1 MTDQELRKLLPTIK
15 EIFSSISDDVL
26 ALFKEL
32 SIDRESLNKNV
43 PNSVKR
49 AFKRKI
55 SNWESQGI
63 VKGYFKFKL
72 DNLNKYTYGYILELC
87 IYSIYAKAEQEI
99 FENSKKVFV
108 KIANDC
114 YEQAK
119 EEHPNP
125 PVTIPDILTWAYIY
139 KWLKVLNINATYE
152 EYLQS
157 LSMTA
162 VEEMFKKCVQTINSE
177 GVLSEEDI
185 EKLLDKQSNRVL
197 NINGDKESGIVEH
210 MSEVVGNHAYI
221 DPFPNEKAMFIAEMD
236 ERTTMMCSSLNGQ
249 IFNTKKTNIF
259 KRYSDYHKQVIE
271 YEIEG
276 LVEGINMPPIT
287 DNFHWCRSTMT
298 FQVEDIS
305 EEQSEEKIKSFD
317 VNNQQVLKEA
327 IEKGIVLDKIN
338 KEKQAK
344 HCDEDENFDEQ
355 RSYIFG
361 NVDDAIKLY
370 NKYRGHGEV
379 YIRNNGSFI
388 EYVET
393 GKTVGLYQNNKKGA
407 DYIGCTSSIIKIHYS
422 KTGSHLYPGIK
433 DEELK

>member
-72 DNLNKYTYGYILELC
+72 DNLNKYTYGNILELC

-162 VEEMFKKCVQTINSE
+162 VEEMYKKCVQTINSE
-177 GVLSEEDI
+177 GILSEEDI

-197 NINGDKESGIVEH
+197 NINGDKESGIIEH

-298 FQVEDIS
+298 FQVEDTS
-305 EEQSEEKIKSFD
+305 EEQSEENNKSFD

-355 RSYIFG
+355 RSYIYG
-361 NVDDAIKLY
+361 NVDDAVKLY
-370 NKYRGHGEV
+370 NKYRGTGLV
-379 YIRNNGSFI
+379 KSLMNGAIR
-388 EYVET
+388 EYVKVPKII
-393 GKTVGLYQNNKKGA
+393 GVYQNNKDKVK
-407 DYIGCTSSIIKIHYS
+407 YESSTLIIIYS
-422 KTGSHLYPGIK
+422 KTGSHLYAGENNERSNRI
-433 DEELK
+433 

>member
-49 AFKRKI
+49 AFKRKV
-55 SNWESQGI
+55 SNWQSQGI

-72 DNLNKYTYGYILELC
+72 DNLNKYTYGNILELC

-197 NINGDKESGIVEH
+197 NINGDKKSGIVEH

-236 ERTTMMCSSLNGQ
+236 ERTTMMCSSLNG
-249 IFNTKKTNIF
+249 
-259 KRYSDYHKQVIE
+259 
-271 YEIEG
+271 
-276 LVEGINMPPIT
+276 
-287 DNFHWCRSTMT
+287 
-298 FQVEDIS
+298 
-305 EEQSEEKIKSFD
+305 
-317 VNNQQVLKEA
+317 
-327 IEKGIVLDKIN
+327 
-338 KEKQAK
+338 
-344 HCDEDENFDEQ
+344 
-355 RSYIFG
+355 
-361 NVDDAIKLY
+361 KL
-370 NKYRGHGEV
+370 NR
-379 YIRNNGSFI
+379 
-388 EYVET
+388 
-393 GKTVGLYQNNKKGA
+393 
-407 DYIGCTSSIIKIHYS
+407 
-422 KTGSHLYPGIK
+422 
-433 DEELK
+433 